1 MKYTVSR
8 SIIIEAKKKHVF
20 SKTRNFKFWSIWSP
34 WLCIDNETK
43 VNVTGRGMQVGD
55 IYSWDGELVGKGEM
69 QHTKIVD
76 EKRIESEVRFE
87 KPFPSTA
94 KISFDFRKVKA
105 GTKVTWNMEGNLPW
119 FLFLMK
125 KKMVAMIGSDYERGL
140 RMLKEY
146 IETGKIL
153 ADTDIKGIVEY
164 PGAKYVGIKRSCT
177 FDEISICMEQ
187 DFEKLHELSKQ
198 NKYDIV
204 GAPFSITRN
213 YNFQKRT
220 CSYTAALHIKD
231 IPEPLDEGLISGS
244 IPKCQAL
251 RVFHTGDYAHL
262 GNSWT
267 AAYTYQRI
275 NHLKPRKDIPPFEVY
290 LNDPRKTD
298 LEDWRTE
305 VFLPVR

>member
-8 SIIIEAKKKHVF
+8 SIIIKAPKKYVF

-34 WLCIDNETK
+34 WMCVDNDTK

-55 IYSWDGELVGKGEM
+55 KYSWDGELVGKGEIE
-69 QHTKIVD
+69 HTQILD
-76 EKRIESEVRFE
+76 EKKIESELRFQR
-87 KPFPSTA
+87 PFAQVA
-94 KISFDFRKVKA
+94 KISFDFRKVKV

-125 KKMVAMIGSDYERGL
+125 NKMVAMIGSDYERGL

-146 IETGKIL
+146 IETGKVL
-153 ADTDIKGIVEY
+153 ANTDIKGVVDY
-164 PGAKYVGIKRSCT
+164 PGAAYIGINRSCT
-177 FDEISICMEQ
+177 FDEISVCMKQ
-187 DFEKLHELSKQ
+187 DFEKLHKLSTQ
-198 NKYDIV
+198 NKYDLA
-204 GAPFSITRN
+204 GAPFSITHN
-213 YNFQKRT
+213 YNFQKHT
-220 CSYTAALHIKD
+220 CTYTVALHITN
-231 IPEPLDEGLISGS
+231 IPEILEEGIISGS
-244 IPKCQAL
+244 IPKCEAL

-275 NHLKPRKDIPPFEVY
+275 NYLKLRKDISPFEVY
-290 LNDPRKTD
+290 LNDPTTND
-298 LEDWRTE
+298 IEDWRTE